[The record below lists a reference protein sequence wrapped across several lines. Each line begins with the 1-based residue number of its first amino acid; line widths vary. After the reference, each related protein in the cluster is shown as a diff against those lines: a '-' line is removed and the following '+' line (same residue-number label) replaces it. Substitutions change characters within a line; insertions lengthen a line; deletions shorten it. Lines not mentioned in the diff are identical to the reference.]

1 MIMGKIGRILLSLF
15 FVLVAAVG
23 VGFLEGEPQ
32 MGTGGQTPLNSAVT
46 TVDDTPLASGH
57 VSRAFGGDG
66 VTADSLNI
74 ADDELMDRN
83 AYASFSPHA
92 DMVSKM
98 APGSGRDG
106 HGRVVFEQLR
116 DGWHENDAVFYGDER
131 TAVLEPGAI
140 GVLGFGL
147 IGLFTIMR
155 LRIRK

>member
-1 MIMGKIGRILLSLF
+1 MIILM
-15 FVLVAAVG
+15 VAVG
-23 VGFLEGEPQ
+23 VGFIEGESQ
-32 MGTGGQTPLNSAVT
+32 MGTGGQTHRNPGLT
-46 TVDDTPLASGH
+46 TVNDAPSASGP
-57 VSRAFGGDG
+57 VSRAFGEDG
-66 VTADSLNI
+66 LTADALSI
-74 ADDELMDRN
+74 ADDEEMNRN

-106 HGRVVFEQLR
+106 HDRVVFEQLR